1 MQLLTL
7 FANVLQNVVSFSRHT
22 RLRRFARP
30 THQRFE
36 RRKQATSR
44 EATYSRRSFLNL
56 KYTTEISWPI
66 GLALPSNEKRVLT
79 TVEADIL
86 QLPRGSKILPLARG
100 STKAKDIDQRQVRVG
115 VYRSPGEFEQEA
127 CNLTHPFDGS
137 SAVSDNAKRAIFF
150 LLTEGRDKLREAR
163 ESVFAHYERLADA
176 LADDEAAIHES
187 MDPLRE
193 RLVRDKK
200 FLLFKH
206 MCKDAG
212 IEDDFLVDLLVNGV
226 KLTGC
231 WCSYEPVR
239 IGPQGAG
246 NDCGT
251 AYEVYA
257 LDKAQSSW
265 VQFEHTGRS
274 RRKRSLE
281 GHMR

>member
-1 MQLLTL
+1 M
-7 FANVLQNVVSFSRHT
+7 
-22 RLRRFARP
+22 
-30 THQRFE
+30 
-36 RRKQATSR
+36 
-44 EATYSRRSFLNL
+44 
-56 KYTTEISWPI
+56 
-66 GLALPSNEKRVLT
+66 
-79 TVEADIL
+79 
-86 QLPRGSKILPLARG
+86 
-100 STKAKDIDQRQVRVG
+100 
-115 VYRSPGEFEQEA
+115 YRSPGEFEQEA

-226 KLTGC
+226 KLTGVGALT
-231 WCSYEPVR
+231 SQFELDRKEP
-239 IGPQGAG
+239 G

-257 LDKAQSSW
+257 LDKAQSSGSNSSTPDAAVAKEVW
-265 VQFEHTGRS
+265 KGTCDEVSRGWLSGPYSPSEVQKQLGP
-274 RRKRSLE
+274 LLW
-281 GHMR
+281 